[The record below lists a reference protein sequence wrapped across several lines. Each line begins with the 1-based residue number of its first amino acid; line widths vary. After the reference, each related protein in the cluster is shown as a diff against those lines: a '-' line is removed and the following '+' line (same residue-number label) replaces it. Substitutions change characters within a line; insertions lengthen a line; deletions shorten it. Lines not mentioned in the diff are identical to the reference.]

1 MVMDVIDVQ
10 EKAHCVVAVGST
22 QFEELIRTIDCS
34 AFYDVLKSAGI
45 TGLLIQTGQGQYQPD
60 KYPSDGSLK
69 VEVHNFIV
77 LEDYIKHAALLIS
90 HCGAGILLEGLRA
103 ETDPIII
110 AVVNTSLM
118 NNH

>member
-1 MVMDVIDVQ
+1 MDVIDVQ

-60 KYPSDGSLK
+60 
-69 VEVHNFIV
+69 
-77 LEDYIKHAALLIS
+77 
-90 HCGAGILLEGLRA
+90 
-103 ETDPIII
+103 
-110 AVVNTSLM
+110 
-118 NNH
+118 